1 MSEKSPFHPRISVSI
16 LLKFYFVYI
25 FLLERSFNNIL
36 PRPLARS
43 HTVAVDEMETTNG
56 HFHNKKTH
64 QPPLTNVAYK
74 RAPGSYNVH
83 YMKHNL
89 EVRCL
94 PFVNFLDAKLIL
106 IYVF

>member
-1 MSEKSPFHPRISVSI
+1 MSEKSRFHPQISVSI

-89 EVRCL
+89 EVRCPSL
-94 PFVNFLDAKLIL
+94 NFWDTKQNLS
-106 IYVF
+106 